1 MQDKS
6 MQDIVFIVLPVFLV
20 VFLGKGLQLTRLIDP
35 PFIKTANRLI
45 FNVCL
50 PALLFH
56 KIANAD
62 VHHILNIPLLLIMT
76 ATVLLV
82 FFISFIVTRTA
93 LIPDRARG
101 SFMTNNFRGNFA
113 YMGLPVSYYAFGDP
127 GLLYASV
134 FMAFLVPLVNLL
146 SVVSLGMFAGRSS
159 VSVFIKNSLFNPL
172 AIGCFLGLAAS
183 YADMVLPEFVSRT
196 LVIVSGVTLPL
207 ALFCIGASL
216 TLHQLKGNILIIFL
230 SSGFKLLIM
239 PALVLLLLL
248 LFDQPIDTMAK
259 VLVVMAASPSAT
271 VNYILAAT
279 MGGDVDST
287 SGTIVITT
295 LLSIFTYVFWLSRLG
310 L

>member
-1 MQDKS
+1 
-6 MQDIVFIVLPVFLV
+6 
-20 VFLGKGLQLTRLIDP
+20 
-35 PFIKTANRLI
+35 
-45 FNVCL
+45 
-50 PALLFH
+50 
-56 KIANAD
+56 
-62 VHHILNIPLLLIMT
+62 
-76 ATVLLV
+76 
-82 FFISFIVTRTA
+82 
-93 LIPDRARG
+93 
-101 SFMTNNFRGNFA
+101 
-113 YMGLPVSYYAFGDP
+113 MGLPVSYYAFGDP

-146 SVVSLGMFAGRSS
+146 SVISLGMFAGRSS
-159 VSVFIKNSLFNPL
+159 VLVVIKNSLFNPL

-183 YADMVLPEFVSRT
+183 YTNMVFPEFVSRT

-216 TLHQLKGNILIIFL
+216 TLRQLNGNILIIFL

-239 PALVLLLLL
+239 PALVLILLS